1 MQTINN
7 YEWTWTWFNTLT
19 YTATLNDIHK
29 FNFLIGNEAIKDYY
43 ETFDAS
49 RTNFASDD
57 LDNRYLSGGTG
68 VQTNN
73 GGGSNWAL
81 ASEFAK
87 LNYSLSD
94 KYLIE
99 GTIRRDRSSR
109 FSEQN
114 RVAYFPAVS
123 GGWVFSEE
131 NFSEGMSSWLDRGKL
146 RVGWGQTGNQEIG
159 YYNPLPYSQPIQLH
173 LSTI

>member
-1 MQTINN
+1 MHRGPILHRMTI
-7 YEWTWTWFNTLT
+7 E
-19 YTATLNDIHK
+19 
-29 FNFLIGNEAIKDYY
+29 
-43 ETFDAS
+43 
-49 RTNFASDD
+49 
-57 LDNRYLSGGTG
+57 NRYLSGGTG

-73 GGGSNWAL
+73 GGGSDWAL

-94 KYLIE
+94 KYLLE

-109 FSEQN
+109 FSEAN

-131 NFSEGMSSWLDRGKL
+131 
-146 RVGWGQTGNQEIG
+146 VIC
-159 YYNPLPYSQPIQLH
+159 
-173 LSTI
+173 